1 MCESDRT
8 GERFAQFHMLKTIDR
23 LNDAFGWLAAAA
35 FVAVGAMITY
45 EVVMRYVFLAPT
57 VWAEELSRFLQ
68 IWATYIAAAYVLRH
82 RQLIAI
88 TLLVNKL
95 GPQGRRVADAFAL
108 IWILLFCAV
117 AVFYGLEIMLD
128 SIRQG
133 RASATMLGVPKWMT
147 EAAIPFG
154 FTLLG
159 LQALAEL
166 IRLPQNPPPLG
177 GDRGEF

>member
-1 MCESDRT
+1 
-8 GERFAQFHMLKTIDR
+8 MLKFIDR

-35 FVAVGAMITY
+35 FVAVGGMITY

-68 IWATYIAAAYVLRH
+68 IWATYIAAAYVLHH

-88 TLLVNKL
+88 TLLVDRL
-95 GPQGRRVADAFAL
+95 GPRGRRLADAFSL
-108 IWILLFCAV
+108 VCILLFSAV
-117 AVFYGLEIMLD
+117 AVYYGLEIMLD

-133 RASATMLGVPKWMT
+133 RASATMLAVPKWMT

-154 FTLLG
+154 FALLG
-159 LQALAEL
+159 LQAIAEL
-166 IRLPQNPPPLG
+166 IRLPQDPPAVG
-177 GDRGEF
+177 GDRSEFQDG

>member
-1 MCESDRT
+1 
-8 GERFAQFHMLKTIDR
+8 MLKLIDR

-57 VWAEELSRFLQ
+57 IWAEEMSRFFQ

-88 TLLVNKL
+88 TMLVNRL
-95 GPQGRRVADAFAL
+95 GPRARRLADGFAL
-108 IWILLFCAV
+108 VWILVFCLV
-117 AVFYGLEIMLD
+117 AVSYGLDIMLD

-133 RASATMLGVPKWMT
+133 RATSTMLSVPQWMT
-147 EAAIPFG
+147 EAAIPLG
-154 FTLLG
+154 FSLLA
-159 LQALAEL
+159 LQTLAEL
-166 IRLPQNPPPLG
+166 IRLPRNPPAVG
-177 GDRGEF
+177 EDHGEF

>member
-1 MCESDRT
+1 
-8 GERFAQFHMLKTIDR
+8 MLKLIDR
-23 LNDAFGWLAAAA
+23 VNDAFGWLAAAA

-57 VWAEELSRFLQ
+57 IWAEELSRFLQ

-95 GPQGRRVADAFAL
+95 GPKGRRLADAFAL
-108 IWILLFCAV
+108 VWILLFCAV
-117 AVFYGLEIMLD
+117 AVIYGMEIMLD
-128 SIRQG
+128 SVRQG

-147 EAAIPFG
+147 EVAVPFG
-154 FTLLG
+154 FTLLA
-159 LQALAEL
+159 LQAIAEL
-166 IRLPQNPPPLG
+166 IRLPHDPPAVG
-177 GDRGEF
+177 GDRSEF

>member
-1 MCESDRT
+1 MPL
-8 GERFAQFHMLKTIDR
+8 AQYRMLKAIDR
-23 LNDAFGWLAAAA
+23 LNDAFGWLAAVA

-57 VWAEELSRFLQ
+57 IWAEELSRFLQ

-95 GPQGRRVADAFAL
+95 GAKGRRLANAFAL
-108 IWILLFCAV
+108 VWILLFCAV
-117 AVFYGLEIMLD
+117 AIFYGMEIMLD
-128 SIRQG
+128 SIRLG

-154 FTLLG
+154 FTLLA

-166 IRLPQNPPPLG
+166 IRLQQDPPALG
-177 GDRGEF
+177 GERGEV

>member
-1 MCESDRT
+1 
-8 GERFAQFHMLKTIDR
+8 MLKLIDR

-57 VWAEELSRFLQ
+57 IWAEELSRFLQ

-88 TLLVNKL
+88 TMLINRL
-95 GPQGRRVADAFAL
+95 GPQGRRIADGFAL
-108 IWILLFCAV
+108 LWILLFSLV
-117 AVFYGLEIMLD
+117 AVYYGMEIMLD

-133 RASATMLGVPKWMT
+133 RATSTMLSVPKWMT

-154 FTLLG
+154 FTLLA

-166 IRLPQNPPPLG
+166 IRLPKDPPTLG
-177 GDRGEF
+177 DDHGEF

>member
-1 MCESDRT
+1 
-8 GERFAQFHMLKTIDR
+8 MLKLIDR

-57 VWAEELSRFLQ
+57 IWAEELARFLQ

-88 TLLVNKL
+88 TMLVNRL
-95 GPQGRRVADAFAL
+95 GPQGRRLADGFAL
-108 IWILLFCAV
+108 LWILLFSLV
-117 AVFYGLEIMLD
+117 AVTYGMDIMLD

-133 RASATMLGVPKWMT
+133 RATSTMLSVPKWMT

-154 FTLLG
+154 FTLLA
-159 LQALAEL
+159 LQALADL
-166 IRLPQNPPPLG
+166 IRLPKDPPTLG
-177 GDRGEF
+177 DDHGEF

>member
-1 MCESDRT
+1 
-8 GERFAQFHMLKTIDR
+8 MLKLIDR

-35 FVAVGAMITY
+35 FVAVGGMITY

-88 TLLVNKL
+88 TLLVDRF
-95 GPQGRRVADAFAL
+95 GPRGRRLAEGFAL
-108 IWILLFCAV
+108 VCILLFSLV
-117 AVFYGLEIMLD
+117 AIYYGLEIMLD

-133 RASATMLGVPKWMT
+133 RASATMLAVPKWMT
-147 EAAIPFG
+147 EAAIPLG
-154 FTLLG
+154 FLLLG

-166 IRLPQNPPPLG
+166 IRLPQDPPAIG
-177 GDRGEF
+177 GDRSEFQDG